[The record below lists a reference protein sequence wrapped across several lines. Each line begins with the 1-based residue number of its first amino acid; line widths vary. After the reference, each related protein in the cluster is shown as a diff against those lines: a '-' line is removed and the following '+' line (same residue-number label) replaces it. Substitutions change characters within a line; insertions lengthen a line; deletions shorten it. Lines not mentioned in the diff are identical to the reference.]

1 MAYTKKDRED
11 IFNKA
16 VESIKKENL
25 FFIEDI
31 VAFIPISK
39 KTYYEWFPIGS
50 NESDTLNDLLEENK
64 VATKSGI
71 RRKLYKSDKSS
82 ELIPLYRLIGTL
94 EEKRALNQSYVDHT
108 TDGEKLEADKQIT
121 IIHNDKPVD
130 LGTD

>member
-1 MAYTKKDRED
+1 MAKDKQKIYD
-11 IFNKA
+11 KA
-16 VESIKKENL
+16 LKSIKEENL

-31 VAFIPISK
+31 IAFVPCS
-39 KTYYEWFPIGS
+39 KTYFYEAFPLDS
-50 NESDTLNDLLEENK
+50 NEMNTLKDLLEENR

>member
-1 MAYTKKDRED
+1 MAKDKKKIYEQAE
-11 IFNKA
+11 KA
-16 VESIKKENL
+16 IKDNNL

-31 VAFIPISK
+31 VAFVPCS
-39 KTYYEWFPIGS
+39 KTYFYEAFPLES
-50 NESDTLNDLLEENK
+50 NEMNTLKELLELNK
-64 VATKSGI
+64 VKTKSSI
-71 RRKLYKSDKSS
+71 RAKLYKSGKSS